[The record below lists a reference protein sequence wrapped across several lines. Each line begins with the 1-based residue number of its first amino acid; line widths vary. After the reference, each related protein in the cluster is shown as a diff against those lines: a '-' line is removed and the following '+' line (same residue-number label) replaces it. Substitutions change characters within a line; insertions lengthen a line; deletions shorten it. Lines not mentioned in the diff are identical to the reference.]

1 LRLKK
6 LVYDSH
12 EYFTGTPELQKK
24 PLKRK
29 FWKCIESLLLP
40 KLKQAYTVNQSIA
53 AIYKKEYGIEMKVV
67 RNVPLCKQYMVPP
80 DVALFPSGKF
90 ILLLQGA
97 GINKDRGADDVIESM
112 NLLPEP
118 FFLIFIGSGDAWE
131 QLQAKTRTL
140 GLTDKIRFIPKVP
153 FAVLKSYTKGANLG
167 LSLDKLTCQ
176 NHKLSLPNKLFDYIH
191 AGVPVLSSS
200 VIEVKRIIEGY
211 NIGMCLDE
219 VSPKSI
225 ADAILLIY
233 NNKTMYDQW
242 KLNTA
247 IAAREF
253 CWENE
258 QSVLDEIFKD

>member
-1 LRLKK
+1 
-6 LVYDSH
+6 
-12 EYFTGTPELQKK
+12 
-24 PLKRK
+24 
-29 FWKCIESLLLP
+29 
-40 KLKQAYTVNQSIA
+40 
-53 AIYKKEYGIEMKVV
+53 
-67 RNVPLCKQYMVPP
+67 
-80 DVALFPSGKF
+80 
-90 ILLLQGA
+90 
-97 GINKDRGADDVIESM
+97 
-112 NLLPEP
+112 
-118 FFLIFIGSGDAWE
+118 
-131 QLQAKTRTL
+131 
-140 GLTDKIRFIPKVP
+140 
-153 FAVLKSYTKGANLG
+153 
-167 LSLDKLTCQ
+167 
-176 NHKLSLPNKLFDYIH
+176 LFDYIH